1 MKNQVRKWTLVTLLG
16 LGVIIAYIDRT
27 NLAIALASPDFKQF
41 FALSDTGRGVLNSV
55 FFWSYTILQIP
66 AGLLVDR
73 FGVRI
78 PLTVSFVLWCLVAA
92 ATSMVG
98 AFWELVALRLM
109 LGVAEATLF
118 PAGLAWIAKHVDERQ
133 RGLAAGIFVSG
144 SKWGPAIASPLA
156 TWLILGYGWRTMFFA
171 LGVGGLVW
179 VIPWMLLAGEDQPRK
194 QETGRSQNMAEP
206 SFGALFRTRAM
217 WATVI
222 GTFCY
227 NYFLFFSLTWLPAY
241 LVERRNLSLSSMSV
255 YTMFSFVGTGTVAIL
270 AGAAADWIIRRGAS
284 AVNTRRWF
292 TIAGL
297 LAASTEVF
305 GALSEST
312 SVAIFFAIFSMTG
325 LGLATANYW
334 AITQTLLPG
343 VAPGRVAG
351 IQNTAL
357 NLAGIV
363 APIITG
369 WLKQVTGSYT
379 APMQTIWVVLIIGVG
394 AYLLL
399 ARSSDRIAPAARIQ
413 SSRETS

>member
-1 MKNQVRKWTLVTLLG
+1 M
-16 LGVIIAYIDRT
+16 
-27 NLAIALASPDFKQF
+27 
-41 FALSDTGRGVLNSV
+41 
-55 FFWSYTILQIP
+55 QIP

-73 FGVRI
+73 FGVKRPMTI
-78 PLTVSFVLWCLVAA
+78 SFVLWCLVAA
-92 ATSMVG
+92 ATAMAG

-109 LGVAEATLF
+109 LGVAESALF
-118 PAGLAWIAKHVDERQ
+118 PAGLAWIAKNVDERQ

-156 TWLILGYGWRTMFFA
+156 TWLILGYGWRTMFFL

-179 VIPWMLLAGEDQPRK
+179 VIPWMLLAGASSAPASRQP
-194 QETGRSQNMAEP
+194 GRSQRGEP

-217 WATVI
+217 WATLI

-241 LVERRNLSLSSMSV
+241 LVESRNLTLSSMSI
-255 YTMFSFVGTGTVAIL
+255 YTMFSFAGTGTVAIL
-270 AGAAADWIIRRGAS
+270 AGAAADWMIRRGAS
-284 AVNTRRWF
+284 ALNTRRWF

-305 GALSEST
+305 GAMSAST
-312 SVAIFFAIFSMTG
+312 NVAVFFAIFSMTG

-379 APMQTIWVVLIIGVG
+379 APMQTIWVVLIIGVA
-394 AYLLL
+394 AYLFL
-399 ARSSDRIAPAARIQ
+399 ARTAPR
-413 SSRETS
+413 

>member
-1 MKNQVRKWTLVTLLG
+1 MLVTLLG

-27 NLAIALASPDFKQF
+27 NLAIALASADFKQF

-55 FFWSYTILQIP
+55 FFWSYTAMQIP
-66 AGLLVDR
+66 VGFLVDR
-73 FGVRI
+73 FGVKR
-78 PLTVSFVLWCLVAA
+78 PLTFSFIAWCLVAA
-92 ATSMVG
+92 ATAMAG

-109 LGVAEATLF
+109 LGVAEAALF
-118 PAGLAWIAKHVDERQ
+118 PAGLAWLAKHVKEQQ

-156 TWLILGYGWRTMFFA
+156 TWLILGYGWRSMFFL

-179 VIPWMLLAGEDQPRK
+179 VIPWILLAEDDRLDTQRLRAVL
-194 QETGRSQNMAEP
+194 QRDRL

-241 LVERRNLSLSSMSV
+241 LVESRNLTLTSMSI
-255 YTMFSFVGTGTVAIL
+255 YTMFSFAGTGVVAIL
-270 AGAAADWIIRRGAS
+270 AGAAADWMIRRGAS
-284 AVNTRRWF
+284 ALNTRRWF

-305 GALSEST
+305 GAMSAST
-312 SVAIFFAIFSMTG
+312 SVAVFFAIFSMTG

-369 WLKQVTGSYT
+369 WLKQITGTYM
-379 APMQTIWVVLIIGVG
+379 APMQTIWVVLIIGVA
-394 AYLLL
+394 AYLFL
-399 ARSSDRIAPAARIQ
+399 ARETAPRLQPETIAG
-413 SSRETS
+413 

>member
-1 MKNQVRKWTLVTLLG
+1 MGPNPLRKWSLVTLLG
-16 LGVIIAYIDRT
+16 LGVIIAYVDRT
-27 NLAIALASPDFKQF
+27 NLAIALASPQFKEF
-41 FALSDTGRGVLNSV
+41 FALSDTGRGLLNSV
-55 FFWSYTILQIP
+55 FFWSYTVLQIP
-66 AGLLVDR
+66 AGLIVDR
-73 FGVRI
+73 FGVKR
-78 PLTVSFVLWCLVAA
+78 PLAISFVLWCLVAA
-92 ATSMVG
+92 ATSMAG
-98 AFWELVALRLM
+98 AFWELVALRLL
-109 LGVAEATLF
+109 LGVAESTLF
-118 PAGLAWIAKHVDERQ
+118 PAGLAWLAKNVEERQ

-156 TWLILGYGWRTMFFA
+156 TWLILGYGWRTMFFL

-179 VIPWMLLAGEDQPRK
+179 VIPWMLLAESDDRGPARTQSGVAAPSMSAP
-194 QETGRSQNMAEP
+194 TMA
-206 SFGALFRTRAM
+206 ALFRTRAM

-241 LVERRNLSLSSMSV
+241 LVESRNLTLSSMST
-255 YTMFSFVGTGTVAIL
+255 YTMFSFAGTGTVAIL
-270 AGAAADWIIRRGAS
+270 SGAAADWMIRRGAS
-284 AVNTRRWF
+284 PVNTRRWF

-305 GALSEST
+305 GAMSAST
-312 SVAIFFAIFSMTG
+312 DVAIFFAIFSMTG

-343 VAPGRVAG
+343 VAAGRVAG

-369 WLKQVTGSYT
+369 WLKSITGSYT
-379 APMQTIWVVLIIGVG
+379 APMQTIWVVLIVGVA
-394 AYLLL
+394 AYLFL
-399 ARSSDRIAPAARIQ
+399 ARESKEPIVAA
-413 SSRETS
+413 

>member
-1 MKNQVRKWTLVTLLG
+1 MRKWTLVTLLG

-27 NLAIALASPDFKQF
+27 NLAIALASPEFRNF

-55 FFWSYTILQIP
+55 FFWSYTAMQIP
-66 AGLLVDR
+66 VGFLVDR
-73 FGVRI
+73 FGVKR
-78 PLTVSFVLWCLVAA
+78 PLTFSFIAWCLVAA
-92 ATSMVG
+92 ATAMAG

-109 LGVAEATLF
+109 LGVAEAALF
-118 PAGLAWIAKHVDERQ
+118 PAGLAWLAKHVDERQ

-156 TWLILGYGWRTMFFA
+156 TWLILDYGWRTMFFL
-171 LGVGGLVW
+171 LGLGGLVW
-179 VIPWMLLAGEDQPRK
+179 VIPWIVLAGADQPGK
-194 QETGRSQNMAEP
+194 QETGRSRNTAEP
-206 SFGALFRTRAM
+206 SFGALFRTHAM

-241 LVERRNLSLSSMSV
+241 LVESRNLTLTSMSI
-255 YTMFSFVGTGTVAIL
+255 YTMFSFAGTGVVAIL
-270 AGAAADWIIRRGAS
+270 SGAAADWMIRRGAS
-284 AVNTRRWF
+284 ALNTRRWF

-305 GALSEST
+305 GAMSEST
-312 SVAIFFAIFSMTG
+312 EVAIFFAIFSMTG

-363 APIITG
+363 APVITG
-369 WLKQVTGSYT
+369 WLKQITGSYM
-379 APMQTIWVVLIIGVG
+379 APMQTIWVVLIIGVA
-394 AYLLL
+394 AYLFL
-399 ARSSDRIAPAARIQ
+399 ARQSQPALRPAL
-413 SSRETS
+413 TG

>member
-1 MKNQVRKWTLVTLLG
+1 VRKWALVTLLG

-27 NLAIALASPDFKQF
+27 NLATALASAEFKQF
-41 FALSDTGRGVLNSV
+41 FGLSDTGRGVLNSV
-55 FFWSYTILQIP
+55 FFWSYTLMQIP

-73 FGVRI
+73 FGVKRC
-78 PLTVSFVLWCLVAA
+78 LTISFVLWCVVGA

-98 AFWELVALRLM
+98 TFGELVALRLM
-109 LGVAEATLF
+109 LGVAESTLF
-118 PAGLAWIAKHVDERQ
+118 PAGLAWIANHVDERQ

-156 TWLILGYGWRTMFFA
+156 TWLILGYGWRTMFFL
-171 LGVGGLVW
+171 LGISGLVW
-179 VIPWMLLAGEDQPRK
+179 VIPWILLAGADRPGKR
-194 QETGRSQNMAEP
+194 ETGGSPNTTEP
-206 SFGALFRTRAM
+206 FGALFRTRAM

-227 NYFLFFSLTWLPAY
+227 NYFLFFSLTWLPVY
-241 LVERRNLSLSSMSV
+241 FVERRNLSLSSMSI
-255 YTMFSFVGTGTVAIL
+255 YTMFSFAGTGTVAIL
-270 AGAAADWIIRRGAS
+270 AGAAADWMIRRGAS

-305 GALSEST
+305 GAMSEST
-312 SVAIFFAIFSMTG
+312 DVAIFFAIFSMTG

-357 NLAGIV
+357 NLAGVV

-369 WLKQVTGSYT
+369 WLKQMTGSYT

-394 AYLLL
+394 AYLIL
-399 ARSSDRIAPAARIQ
+399 AREDKTRV
-413 SSRETS
+413 REQVTA

>member
-1 MKNQVRKWTLVTLLG
+1 LLG
-16 LGVIIAYIDRT
+16 LGVIIAYVDRT
-27 NLAIALASPDFKQF
+27 NLAIALASADFKQF

-55 FFWSYTILQIP
+55 FFWSYTVMQIP

-73 FGVRI
+73 FGVKRC
-78 PLTVSFVLWCLVAA
+78 LTISFVLWCLVAA

-98 AFWELVALRLM
+98 TFWELVALRLM
-109 LGVAEATLF
+109 LGVAESTLF

-144 SKWGPAIASPLA
+144 GKWGPAIASPLA
-156 TWLILGYGWRTMFFA
+156 TWLILGYGWRTMFFL
-171 LGVGGLVW
+171 LGAGGLVW
-179 VIPWMLLAGEDQPRK
+179 VIPWMLLAEDDRPRSPRREAAQPVK
-194 QETGRSQNMAEP
+194 VP
-206 SFGALFRTRAM
+206 SFGELFRTRAM
-217 WATVI
+217 WATLI

-227 NYFLFFSLTWLPAY
+227 NYFLFFSLTWLPVY
-241 LVERRNLSLSSMSV
+241 FVERRNLSLSSMSV
-255 YTMFSFVGTGTVAIL
+255 YTMFSFAGTGTVAIL
-270 AGAAADWIIRRGAS
+270 AGAAADWMIRRGAS

-305 GALSEST
+305 GAMSEST
-312 SVAIFFAIFSMTG
+312 DVAIFFAIFSMTG

-334 AITQTLLPG
+334 AITQTLLPE

-357 NLAGIV
+357 NLAGVV

-369 WLKQVTGSYT
+369 WLKQITGSYT

-394 AYLLL
+394 AYLIL
-399 ARSSDRIAPAARIQ
+399 AREDKTRVRQPVTA
-413 SSRETS
+413 

>member
-1 MKNQVRKWTLVTLLG
+1 MLRKWSLVALLG

-27 NLAIALASPDFKQF
+27 NLAIALASAEFKQF

-55 FFWSYTILQIP
+55 FFWSYTAMQIP

-73 FGVRI
+73 FGVKR
-78 PLTVSFVLWCLVAA
+78 LMTVSFVSWCVVAA
-92 ATSMVG
+92 ATAMAG
-98 AFWELVALRLM
+98 AFWQLVALRLM
-109 LGVAEATLF
+109 LGVAEAALF
-118 PAGLAWIAKHVDERQ
+118 PAGLAWLAKHVDERE

-156 TWLILGYGWRTMFFA
+156 TWLILGYGWRTMFFL
-171 LGVGGLVW
+171 LGLGGLAW
-179 VIPWMLLAGEDQPRK
+179 VIPWMLLADDDRRS
-194 QETGRSQNMAEP
+194 GRVAPAAQASL
-206 SFGALFRTRAM
+206 GALFRTRAM

-241 LVERRNLSLSSMSV
+241 LVESRNLSLSSMSV
-255 YTMFSFVGTGTVAIL
+255 YTMFSFAGTGTVAIL
-270 AGAAADWIIRRGAS
+270 AGAAADWMIRRGAS

-305 GALSEST
+305 GAMSEST
-312 SVAIFFAIFSMTG
+312 GVAVFFAIFSMTG

-334 AITQTLLPG
+334 AITQSLLPG

-369 WLKQVTGSYT
+369 WLKQVTGGYT

-394 AYLLL
+394 AYLFL
-399 ARSSDRIAPAARIQ
+399 ARENQPELRPTALVA
-413 SSRETS
+413 

>member
-1 MKNQVRKWTLVTLLG
+1 MRKWSLVILLA

-27 NLAIALASPDFKQF
+27 NLAIALASDQFKTF

-55 FFWSYTILQIP
+55 FFWSYTVMQIP

-73 FGVRI
+73 MGVKR
-78 PLTVSFVLWCLVAA
+78 PMAVSLVLWCLLAATTAA
-92 ATSMVG
+92 AG
-98 AFWELVALRLM
+98 AFWQLVAVRLL
-109 LGVAEATLF
+109 LGVAESTLF
-118 PAGLAWIAKHVDERQ
+118 PAGLAWLARNVEERQ

-156 TWLILGYGWRTMFFA
+156 TWLILNHGWRVMFFA
-171 LGVGGLVW
+171 LGIAGVLW
-179 VIPWMLLAGEDQPRK
+179 VIPWLLLA
-194 QETGRSQNMAEP
+194 EP
-206 SFGALFRTRAM
+206 DHARDRRAAKAVPISFRDLFRTRAI

-241 LVERRNLSLSSMSV
+241 LVESRNLTLSSMSV
-255 YTMFSFVGTGTVAIL
+255 YTMFSFAGTGIVAIL
-270 AGAAADWIIRRGAS
+270 AGAAADMMIRRGSS
-284 AVNTRRWF
+284 AVNVRRWF

-305 GALSEST
+305 GAMSAST
-312 SVAIFFAIFSMTG
+312 SVAVFFAIFSMTG

-334 AITQTLLPG
+334 AITQTLLPR

-369 WLKQVTGSYT
+369 WLKQITGGYT
-379 APMQTIWVVLIIGVG
+379 APMQTIWVVLIIGVA
-394 AYLLL
+394 AYVFL
-399 ARSSDRIAPAARIQ
+399 ARESKPQLQPSVLTRA
-413 SSRETS
+413 S